1 MYRNNVP
8 FNAQSVPLSQGGQ
21 QVYAPAMQGVQ
32 DSYVSKRAKKIDYN
46 LVGVPAGVAA
56 WIGICK
62 GMDYFNN
69 KLCNKEY
76 METPFGKLG
85 AWGDRVSE
93 RYFNSS
99 FAKSDAGQGL
109 HGFFRNTKKF
119 INEKIIGKSKVLRA
133 IATTP
138 TNPENK
144 MVVTQAKGLLGWHTA
159 EIDTLLPSFLENS
172 EVAEQLERY
181 GMKKSEIDKLKDSLK
196 RMKKADRLARLQA
209 EEFKLFG
216 VTDADSL
223 KAAKIRAL
231 GFSDVAQYEKIAKDG
246 KFLENADEIFKALK
260 NADPN
265 MKINR
270 CVGEGKLGSIKKF
283 LFRRDVS
290 FKELAN
296 KYEVII
302 KNPHKSA
309 LGRGLS
315 KSLGWVLEGMT
326 NRFAGGKMVAIMQA
340 GILAQ
345 ALVATLKADGVKDK
359 AQTFI
364 EHNVNDFSFVFAAPL
379 GIMMMHRAGGMKYAG
394 MTPEQVANF
403 RTELEAFNA
412 KAKAGGF
419 ANKAEYK
426 AAKEKLTK
434 LLQGDTKNGFF
445 TKMFK
450 KAGQLINIGNEKIH
464 PYIKNGEGTKNF
476 FRKLG
481 YWSKNAAGYP
491 LRFGLAMFALMPFIS
506 TTVTKASNLIFGKPK
521 HSVLDEEEDESKV
534 ANAENV
540 NAQLSRLR
548 QDALQRQQAVAQH
561 QQMAQAN
568 ANAPRMDMLQ
578 RYKQNSNGQNVVNN
592 TTNVYNNQQE
602 EQPKKQ
608 APIRTYIP
616 SPVGVQ
622 TQLPNVDPANDA
634 LQRSMQAEQEALKIL
649 AMK

>member
-8 FNAQSVPLSQGGQ
+8 FNAQSVPLSQGSQ
-21 QVYAPAMQGVQ
+21 PAYAPAMQGVQ
-32 DSYVSKRAKKIDYN
+32 DTYVSKRAKKIDYN
-46 LVGVPAGVAA
+46 LVGIPAGVAA
-56 WIGICK
+56 WLGICK

-85 AWGDRVSE
+85 AWGDKMSDK
-93 RYFNSS
+93 YFNSS
-99 FAKSDAGQGL
+99 FAKSDAGKGL
-109 HGFFRNTKKF
+109 HGFFADTKKF
-119 INEKIIGKSKVLRA
+119 INDKIIGKSKVLRA

-144 MVVTQAKGLLGWHTA
+144 MVITQAKGLLGWHNA
-159 EIDTLLPSFLENS
+159 EIDTLLPSFLEKS

-181 GMKKSEIDKLKDSLK
+181 GMKKDDISALKKSLK
-196 RMKKADRLARLQA
+196 GMKKADRLARLEA

-216 VTDADSL
+216 VADADSL
-223 KAAKIRAL
+223 RAAKIRAL
-231 GFSDVAQYEKIAKDG
+231 GFGNVAQYENIAKDG

-260 NADPN
+260 NADPK

-270 CVGEGKLGSIKKF
+270 CVGEGRLGTLKKY
-283 LFRRDVS
+283 LFRRDVT

-315 KSLGWVLEGMT
+315 KGLGWLLEGAT

-340 GILAQ
+340 GIIAQ

-379 GIMMMHRAGGMKYAG
+379 AIMMMHRAGGMKYAG
-394 MTPEQVANF
+394 MTPDQVANF

-426 AAKEKLTK
+426 AAKKELTK

-445 TKMFK
+445 TKVCKQIGKF
-450 KAGQLINIGNEKIH
+450 INIGNEKIH

-481 YWSKNAAGYP
+481 YWSKNAGGYP
-491 LRFGLAMFALMPFIS
+491 LRFGLAMFALMPFVS

-521 HSVLDEEEDESKV
+521 HSVLDDEEDESKT

-561 QQMAQAN
+561 QQAVQSN
-568 ANAPRMDMLQ
+568 ANTPRMDMLQ
-578 RYKQNSNGQNVVNN
+578 RYKQGQN
-592 TTNVYNNQQE
+592 NNQSTAE
-602 EQPKKQ
+602 EPKKQ
-608 APIRTYIP
+608 APVRTYIP

-622 TQLPNVDPANDA
+622 TMVPNIEPANDA
-634 LQRSMQAEQEALKIL
+634 LQRSMNAEQEALKIL
-649 AMK
+649 AMR